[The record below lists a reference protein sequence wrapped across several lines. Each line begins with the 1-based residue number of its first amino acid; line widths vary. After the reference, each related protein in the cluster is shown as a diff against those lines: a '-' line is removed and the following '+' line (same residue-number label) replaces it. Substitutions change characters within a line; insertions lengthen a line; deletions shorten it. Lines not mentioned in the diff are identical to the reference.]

1 VLGAATFKLLD
12 HDKRRLSHVDLHSVI
27 KDLIETFEPFTTGR
41 DIKVVPHLSTG
52 APYLRGSKAAIESVF
67 TNLIN
72 NSVTAFETSD
82 TTNRQIHIRTEVL
95 NGIFTLRVLDNG
107 PGIVGINKNDIWL
120 PGETT
125 RRNGTGLGLTIVKDT
140 VVDLGGD
147 VDAVEHSELG
157 GAEIIIKLPILGK

>member
-1 VLGAATFKLLD
+1 MKE
-12 HDKRRLSHVDLHSVI
+12 
-27 KDLIETFEPFTTGR
+27 LIETFEPFTSGR
-41 DIKVVPHLSTG
+41 DIKIISTPCAG
-52 APYLRGSKAAIESVF
+52 SPYLRGSNAAIESVF

-82 TTNRQIHIRTEVL
+82 VSNRQIHIRTEVHE
-95 NGIFTLRVLDNG
+95 GVFTLRVLDNG
-107 PGIVGINKNDIWL
+107 PGITGIKKSDIWL

-125 RRNGTGLGLTIVKDT
+125 RRNGTGLGLAIVKDT
-140 VVDLGGD
+140 VADLGGD